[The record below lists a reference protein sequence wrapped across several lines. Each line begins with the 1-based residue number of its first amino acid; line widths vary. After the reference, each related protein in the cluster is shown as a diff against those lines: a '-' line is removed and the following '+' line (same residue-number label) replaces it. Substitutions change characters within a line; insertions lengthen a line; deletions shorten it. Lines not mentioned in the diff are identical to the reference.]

1 MTTTWPP
8 RRLPS
13 RTRLYRIRFLR
24 MRSEILTPLAWRL
37 TLWTSWVAMTGLAFL
52 VLDLYT

>member
-1 MTTTWPP
+1 MSSTWPP

-13 RTRLYRIRFLR
+13 RTRLARIRFLR
-24 MRSEILTPLAWRL
+24 MRSEVLIPVAVRL
-37 TLWTSWVAMTGLAFL
+37 TLWTSWVALTGAAFL